1 MTHPPTFHSL
11 FLFLFFVW
19 NGEIRDLEKFQFFLY
34 NYSDKLS
41 FCPFSEKFK
50 FKFFMSFTDIFVT
63 GPNQQL
69 ITKLI
74 SYLNVVFSLKDLGAL
89 HYFLGIEVHRTAT
102 ALYLSQS
109 KYIIDLLLK
118 TNMEGAKPSWSPA
131 KVFPKLAIADSAS
144 FEDYITIPLAHCN
157 TLH

>member
-1 MTHPPTFHSL
+1 M
-11 FLFLFFVW
+11 
-19 NGEIRDLEKFQFFLY
+19 G
-34 NYSDKLS
+34 
-41 FCPFSEKFK
+41 
-50 FKFFMSFTDIFVT
+50 FTDIFVT

-74 SYLNVVFSLKDLGAL
+74 SYLNVVFALKDLGAI

-102 ALYLSQS
+102 ALYLFQS

-144 FEDYITIPLAHCN
+144 FEDIHLYRNTIGALQYL
-157 TLH
+157 TLSKPDVAFIINHLNQFMHAPTILH